1 MEDDFCLDEF
11 EQQQLELERR
21 RIIVNQAVRRKTID
35 SWVSSRLSVFARP
48 EDEEDVAYDDTEAPA
63 PPLPPRNPGS
73 HRISW
78 PLGRDSDSPP
88 SSPPPPLPTSPV
100 PDSGPSAARLDLWT
114 KRGANMSDQDDQQL
128 VGFDDSPV
136 LLPEPKKPPPSS
148 AVAASQAELILNS
161 LNAEKSQMVAN
172 GGPKGDTTSKT
183 TNGHHHHEE
192 EKPEAKPVNGHGPKV
207 DAADHNGTEAG
218 EPVYTEVP
226 EDNIYEEVIPVQE
239 RKPDVAVSPPAQNAP
254 AENGGTTVLYDDSS
268 LSSEVSTELSPPPS
282 NVGDCGSNGT
292 TLSDPECDA
301 AMAEASAPESHA
313 DIPSVVVQ
321 ESTPVDSEQSN
332 DEQADDSASDQADPE
347 IKVVEAAVES
357 DPKAECVAEPL
368 VEPIVDLPVEQGSD
382 SPPSEA
388 GRPTAEPRG
397 SVKPIVVAAALES
410 AARIDATECEFTRV
424 DDVQFVEPGEAAR
437 CTVLSAE
444 ATPEQ
449 EESTAEEFHD
459 TREELS
465 VGDADSCAA
474 VVSPCLHE
482 EEVLAA
488 EHEARVEQPL
498 SIGELLHREPADVS
512 ASPTRDPATTMTTP
526 TPPLPHEPR
535 HLKQSAEDSIIA
547 REIRAQ
553 KEREEMIARERKLA
567 QEAARLSS
575 STSAA
580 TEKTPCDR
588 PPQTEATTSKPARL
602 TTPLVSIPS
611 APSAPSANTSSPAP
625 FPAPIEKR
633 FTCPSDSKIAD
644 EIRELQEREE
654 ELRELRERLHVQTN
668 EGVHKT
674 NGVDESMVAN
684 GVASPTASSSSS
696 GDLSRTVSI
705 ESLPPNG
712 HHTPF
717 GPRRKDKITV
727 RPLSDGSEDC
737 APSPTFVSLGGESP
751 IEREIR
757 LARDREEALRK
768 EKGLL
773 GQLQAEGF
781 VKKGELLVAS
791 SPSAPVSCKNG
802 KAAAAATAAATSAGN
817 GTRGSTQ
824 KILATSRIQ
833 QEIEEQTQREMALRD
848 SGHIQTISQE
858 RTDSKVTR
866 ICSEAASAP
875 TGGATSPSQLASGS
889 RRVPPFESSL
899 PNVEIFEKTPPA
911 AASPAR
917 VTSPTTA
924 PASGVASAVAKAS
937 NGHVSNGHAAAAAK
951 GSSPAANGRGVSMQK
966 FLASRGKELAFTSP
980 PPQNGGAAG
989 SNGFADKGFEY
1000 RELKP
1005 PQLQKGASDAVRKGL
1020 VTAETKIQ
1028 EEMRAMKERE
1038 EELRRQRQR
1047 LLGQSQPNLSL
1058 QLEGSAVTS
1067 PEPEHV
1073 VDGPLLQRVNSNPS
1087 LPAAELAAAPALCSS
1102 PDSTA
1107 SASSVPRR
1115 RSALIAQWEQR
1126 IQSTDVAK
1134 S

>member
-1 MEDDFCLDEF
+1 
-11 EQQQLELERR
+11 
-21 RIIVNQAVRRKTID
+21 
-35 SWVSSRLSVFARP
+35 
-48 EDEEDVAYDDTEAPA
+48 
-63 PPLPPRNPGS
+63 
-73 HRISW
+73 
-78 PLGRDSDSPP
+78 
-88 SSPPPPLPTSPV
+88 
-100 PDSGPSAARLDLWT
+100 
-114 KRGANMSDQDDQQL
+114 MSDQDDQQL

-148 AVAASQAELILNS
+148 AVAASQAELILNT
-161 LNAEKSQMVAN
+161 LNSEKSQIVAN
-172 GGPKGDTTSKT
+172 GGPKSDGTTTTTTTTAT
-183 TNGHHHHEE
+183 TNGHHQEE
-192 EKPEAKPVNGHGPKV
+192 PETKPVNGHGPKV
-207 DAADHNGTEAG
+207 AADHNGTEAG

-239 RKPDVAVSPPAQNAP
+239 RKADVAVSPSPQNAP

-313 DIPSVVVQ
+313 DIPAVVVQ
-321 ESTPVDSEQSN
+321 ESTPVDSDQSN
-332 DEQADDSASDQADPE
+332 DEQADDSASEQADPE
-347 IKVVEAAVES
+347 ATYRAQPANKVDEVTAVES

-368 VEPIVDLPVEQGSD
+368 VEPVVEKGSD
-382 SPPSEA
+382 SSPSDTV
-388 GRPTAEPRG
+388 RPTAEPRG

-410 AARIDATECEFTRV
+410 AAARIVATACEFTRV
-424 DDVQFVEPGEAAR
+424 DDVQFVEPEEAAR

-449 EESTAEEFHD
+449 EDTVSEEFHD
-459 TREELS
+459 TREEMPI
-465 VGDADSCAA
+465 GDA
-474 VVSPCLHE
+474 VLVPCLHE
-482 EEVLAA
+482 EESLAV

-498 SIGELLHREPADVS
+498 SIGEPLHHESADVS
-512 ASPTRDPATTMTTP
+512 ASPTREPATTMATP
-526 TPPLPHEPR
+526 TATVQHEPR

-575 STSAA
+575 SSA

-588 PPQTEATTSKPARL
+588 PQQAETTSKPPRL
-602 TTPLVSIPS
+602 TTPQISIPS
-611 APSAPSANTSSPAP
+611 APSAPSANSASPAP

-696 GDLSRTVSI
+696 SDLSRTVSI

-727 RPLSDGSEDC
+727 RPLSDGSEEC
-737 APSPTFVSLGGESP
+737 APSPTFVSHGGESP

-781 VKKGELLVAS
+781 VKKGELLAAS
-791 SPSAPVSCKNG
+791 PATPVSCKNG
-802 KAAAAATAAATSAGN
+802 KSTAAAAAPTSAGN

-875 TGGATSPSQLASGS
+875 SSGATSPSQLVSTS

-911 AASPAR
+911 AVSPAR

-924 PASGVASAVAKAS
+924 PSGVATAVAKAT
-937 NGHVSNGHAAAAAK
+937 NGHVSNGHSTAAK
-951 GSSPAANGRGVSMQK
+951 GSSPATTNGRGVSMQK

-980 PPQNGGAAG
+980 PQNGGAAG
-989 SNGFADKGFEY
+989 SNGFADKSFEY

-1058 QLEGSAVTS
+1058 QLEGSAVTV
-1067 PEPEHV
+1067 EPENV
-1073 VDGPLLQRVNSNPS
+1073 VDGSLLQCVNNNPS
-1087 LPAAELAAAPALCSS
+1087 IPAPELASPALCSS

-1107 SASSVPRR
+1107 SASSAPRR

>member
-1 MEDDFCLDEF
+1 
-11 EQQQLELERR
+11 
-21 RIIVNQAVRRKTID
+21 
-35 SWVSSRLSVFARP
+35 
-48 EDEEDVAYDDTEAPA
+48 
-63 PPLPPRNPGS
+63 
-73 HRISW
+73 
-78 PLGRDSDSPP
+78 
-88 SSPPPPLPTSPV
+88 
-100 PDSGPSAARLDLWT
+100 
-114 KRGANMSDQDDQQL
+114 MSDQDDQQL

-172 GGPKGDTTSKT
+172 GGPKGDTTKTT

-192 EKPEAKPVNGHGPKV
+192 QQPEDAKPVNGHGPKV

-239 RKPDVAVSPPAQNAP
+239 RKPDAGVSPSAQNAP

-332 DEQADDSASDQADPE
+332 DEQADDSASEQAEPE
-347 IKVVEAAVES
+347 AQPTNKVVEAAVES
-357 DPKAECVAEPL
+357 DSKAECVAEPL
-368 VEPIVDLPVEQGSD
+368 VEPVVDLPAAKDGGS
-382 SPPSEA
+382 SPPQA
-388 GRPTAEPRG
+388 VRPTAEPRG

-410 AARIDATECEFTRV
+410 AVRIDATECEFTRV
-424 DDVQFVEPGEAAR
+424 DDVLFVEPEEAAR
-437 CTVLSAE
+437 CAVISAE
-444 ATPEQ
+444 ATTPEQ
-449 EESTAEEFHD
+449 EDTTAEEFHD
-459 TREELS
+459 TREELP

-474 VVSPCLHE
+474 VTASCLNE
-482 EEVLAA
+482 AEALAA
-488 EHEARVEQPL
+488 EHEERVGQPL
-498 SIGELLHREPADVS
+498 SMGEPLQQGPADVS

-526 TPPLPHEPR
+526 TPPAQHEPR

-575 STSAA
+575 SSAAA
-580 TEKTPCDR
+580 TEKTLCDR
-588 PPQTEATTSKPARL
+588 SPHVETTSKPARL

-654 ELRELRERLHVQTN
+654 ELRELRERLHVQTS
-668 EGVHKT
+668 EGVHKA

-696 GDLSRTVSI
+696 SDLSRTVSI

-727 RPLSDGSEDC
+727 RPLSDGSEEC
-737 APSPTFVSLGGESP
+737 APSPTFVSHGGESP

-757 LARDREEALRK
+757 LARDREDALRK

-781 VKKGELLVAS
+781 VKKGELLAAS
-791 SPSAPVSCKNG
+791 PATPTSCKNG
-802 KAAAAATAAATSAGN
+802 KVTIAAAPSAGN

-875 TGGATSPSQLASGS
+875 TSGATSPSQLASGS

-911 AASPAR
+911 AVSPAR
-917 VTSPTTA
+917 VASPTTA
-924 PASGVASAVAKAS
+924 PASGVATAVAKAT
-937 NGHVSNGHAAAAAK
+937 NGHVSNGHAGTAK
-951 GSSPAANGRGVSMQK
+951 GSSPATNGRGVSMQK

-980 PPQNGGAAG
+980 PQNGGAAG
-989 SNGFADKGFEY
+989 SNGFADKSFEY

-1058 QLEGSAVTS
+1058 QLDGGAVI

-1073 VDGPLLQRVNSNPS
+1073 VDGSLLQRVNSNPS
-1087 LPAAELAAAPALCSS
+1087 IPAPELAAPPALCSS

-1107 SASSVPRR
+1107 SASSAPRR